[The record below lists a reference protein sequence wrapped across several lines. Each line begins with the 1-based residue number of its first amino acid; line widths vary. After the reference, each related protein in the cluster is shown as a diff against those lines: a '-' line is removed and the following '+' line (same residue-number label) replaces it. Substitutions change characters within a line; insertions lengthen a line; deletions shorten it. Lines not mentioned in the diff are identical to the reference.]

1 MPITKR
7 KCRVCGK
14 EYEACRTNKNAS
26 GGFNW
31 REVACS
37 PDCGEKYL
45 RSVME
50 ARGAIHSPAK
60 VESAPAPVPTGRKN
74 KSKGGKRHERPA
86 PVEEHT
92 VTDDAVGDEAPAVS
106 ADTADDTV
114 PEEAMDASPI
124 AEADFE

>member
-14 EYEACRTNKNAS
+14 EYEACRTTKNAI

-37 PDCGEKYL
+37 PECGEQYL

-50 ARGAIHSPAK
+50 ARGAITSVAK
-60 VESAPAPVPTGRKN
+60 EKPVYVERKN
-74 KSKGGKRHERPA
+74 NGKSGKRHERPA
-86 PVEEHT
+86 AVKEHI
-92 VTDDAVGDEAPAVS
+92 VTDDAVGGEAPAVS
-106 ADTADDTV
+106 VDTADDIV
-114 PEEAMDASPI
+114 PDEAIGASCI
-124 AEADFE
+124 AEADVE

>member
-14 EYEACRTNKNAS
+14 EYEACRTTKNAS

-45 RSVME
+45 HSVME
-50 ARGAIHSPAK
+50 ARGAMPSVAK
-60 VESAPAPVPTGRKN
+60 VEPVPTGRKN
-74 KSKGGKRHERPA
+74 KNKGGKRHERPA
-86 PVEEHT
+86 PIEEHT
-92 VTDDAVGDEAPAVS
+92 VTDDAVGDAAPAVS

-114 PEEAMDASPI
+114 PEEA
-124 AEADFE
+124 DFE

>member
-14 EYEACRTNKNAS
+14 EYEACRTTKNAS

-37 PDCGEKYL
+37 PECGERYL
-45 RSVME
+45 CSVME
-50 ARGAIHSPAK
+50 ARGTVPGVVKA
-60 VESAPAPVPTGRKN
+60 EPVRTGRKN
-74 KSKGGKRHERPA
+74 KNKSVKRHERPT
-86 PVEEHT
+86 PVEDHV
-92 VTDDAVGDEAPAVS
+92 VTTDAVVDEAPVVP
-106 ADTADDTV
+106 ADTAYDTV
-114 PEEAMDASPI
+114 AEEANDASPI